1 MSQVAPISCCIIVR
15 NEAKHVHECLE
26 SIRPHVA
33 ELVVVD
39 TGSDDGTA
47 DVARRYADKVEV
59 FTDCNDEN
67 GRIDDFSLAR
77 QKSFSLA
84 TQPWVMWAD
93 ADDVLAGGDK
103 LAELTATHD
112 VHENVC
118 VIWPYEYDHD
128 PAGNCTMRFYR
139 ERLFKPPA
147 NAKWVSPVHETCIPN
162 GVEPIKIIT
171 DDVRNVH
178 FRRRANKIV
187 EGGRNLR
194 ILRKHYAKV
203 GDTDAR
209 TLYYLGLETA
219 WGGDLN
225 ESIGFHKKYIE
236 LSGWD
241 DEKYLAY
248 VEIARHYQTLGDHKQ
263 AIDWALRASLARED
277 WSEAY
282 FVIGRSYY
290 YMAQVDGNRRNWER
304 AAYYLRKF
312 LEAPPPQ
319 TVLFVNP
326 MDRAVAVHHFLVM
339 AHMQLGQT
347 QQALECCE
355 LALKVHPQDSNMLYN
370 RSVCLKRIYRENS
383 RHGAQ
388 QLVDMGELQPEAMTL
403 IDAALAGKFRLKTP
417 GATADSAPAPT
428 QPATPAPQTI
438 RQRSGLDIVIFTGP
452 GAERW
457 NPETIA
463 TTGIG
468 GSEIMAWEMARHL
481 VRLGNRVRVY
491 GDCAGLEANNFDGVE
506 WFDHSQY
513 RDLTCDVLIVSR
525 RPSAIDDPFNV
536 KAKLTLCWV
545 HDIHCG
551 QELHYQ
557 RSLRIDRFLCLS
569 AWHKDYF
576 TNAYSFVHPSQIV
589 QTRNGIDLGLYS
601 KRIPAGHA
609 RCPACGGESAEFADA
624 NDCIGCG
631 LPVRNPHR
639 MIHSSSPDR
648 GLEAALRS
656 MPSIR
661 SRVPDAELH
670 VFYGFDV
677 WKRFADE
684 GQLKQIAMLEALIE
698 EMRPFGVTAHGRVNQ
713 ETLATAQMQSGV
725 WYAPNW
731 FTETS
736 CISAMQAHAA
746 GLRMVTSPIAAL
758 NETVADRGV
767 MIGGQWGT
775 PEYIQACAD
784 AAVRELTRPED
795 GDRERLREYARAN
808 FALTSL
814 ARNWVAMFSRLLEEK
829 QRSPIIPYRTQF
841 ARAA

>member
-15 NEAKHVHECLE
+15 NEAKHIHECLE
-26 SIRPHVA
+26 SIRPHV
-33 ELVVVD
+33 EEIVVVD
-39 TGSDDGTA
+39 TGSTDGTP

-59 FTDCNDEN
+59 FTACNDEN
-67 GRIDDFSLAR
+67 GLIDDFSLAR

-84 TQPWVMWAD
+84 SQPWVMWAD
-93 ADDVLAGGDK
+93 ADDTVSGGEK
-103 LAELTATHD
+103 LAELVAAHD
-112 VHENVC
+112 VHERVC

-162 GVEPIKIIT
+162 GIEPLKIIT
-171 DDVRNVH
+171 EDVRNVH
-178 FRRRANKIV
+178 FRRRANKVV
-187 EGGRNLR
+187 EPGRNLR

-219 WGGDLN
+219 WAGSLD
-225 ESIGFHKKYIE
+225 ESINFHKKYIE

-248 VEIARHYQTLGDHKQ
+248 VEIARHYQTQGNHKE

-290 YMAQVDGNRRNWER
+290 YMAQVDGSRRNWER
-304 AAYYLRKF
+304 SVYYLRKF
-312 LEAPPPQ
+312 LEAPAPQ

-370 RSVCLKRIYRENS
+370 RSVCLKRIFRENS

-403 IDAALAGKFRLKTP
+403 IDAALAGKFRLKTDANGNAP
-417 GATADSAPAPT
+417 PAQSTPVSAQAAPASAPAH
-428 QPATPAPQTI
+428 
-438 RQRSGLDIVIFTGP
+438 RSGLDVVIFTGP

-457 NPETIA
+457 NPGTIA
-463 TTGIG
+463 AGGIG

-481 VRLGNRVRVY
+481 VALGNRVRVY
-491 GDCAGLEANNFDGVE
+491 GDCAGLEGDNFNGVE
-506 WFDHSQY
+506 WHDHSAY
-513 RDLTCDVLIVSR
+513 RDLTCDVLITSR
-525 RPSAIDDPFNV
+525 RPSAIDDPFNI
-536 KAKLTLCWV
+536 KAKLRLCWV

-576 TNAYSFVHPSQIV
+576 ANAYSFIHPDQII
-589 QTRNGIDLGLYS
+589 QTRNGIDLSLYENW
-601 KRIPAGHA
+601 R
-609 RCPACGGESAEFADA
+609 D
-624 NDCIGCG
+624 D
-631 LPVRNPHR
+631 RNPHR
-639 MIHSSSPDR
+639 MIYSSSPDR
-648 GLEAALRS
+648 GLEVALRA

-661 SRVPDAELH
+661 ARVPDAELH

-684 GQLKQIAMLEALIE
+684 GQRKQIAMLEALIE

-725 WYAPNW
+725 WFSPTW

-736 CISAMQAHAA
+736 CLTAMQAHAA
-746 GLRMVTSPIAAL
+746 GMRIVTSPVAAL
-758 NETVADRGV
+758 NETVGDRGV
-767 MIGGQWGT
+767 MVGGQWGT
-775 PEYIQACAD
+775 PEYIEACAD

-795 GDRERLREYARAN
+795 GDRERLREYAQAN
-808 FALTSL
+808 FGLPSL
-814 ARNWVAMFSRLLEEK
+814 ARNWVATFHRLIEET
-829 QRSPIIPYRTQF
+829 QRSPVIPYRTQF